1 MKAFFIIALALCSG
15 LAHATCAPRA
25 LGNPNDVSLD
35 TDSVLIVT
43 HASTKY
49 DPRFSSKY
57 GVDLATSFDR
67 KNGIPMVYLQD
78 DYGEQDYFTEECA
91 PEYWVFS
98 ASGELGFQVQPSHV
112 YVAGGHLEQCLFS
125 TVNDVIFSWA
135 EQPERDLT
143 LTFLMDAIY
152 SNGDLVRDS
161 DDYYADFNSFLRIL
175 THGRAE
181 DDPWPKVTLL
191 ETMGVIPQQQ
201 RALEYLRRV
210 LPDFEN
216 TLPADYRVELQ
227 LNESDIKVLQDAPAW
242 SSPTLRFQFVD
253 SARKLGAI

>member
-1 MKAFFIIALALCSG
+1 MKAFFIIAFALCSG
-15 LAHATCAPRA
+15 LAHATCPTRP
-25 LGNPNDVSLD
+25 LGDPYEVSLN

-43 HASTKY
+43 HASAKY

-57 GVDLATSFDR
+57 GVDLATSFAR

-98 ASGELGFQVQPSHV
+98 ANGELGFQVQPSHV

-125 TVNDVIFSWA
+125 TVHDVVYSWS

-152 SNGDLVRDS
+152 SNGDLIRDT
-161 DDYYADFNSFLRIL
+161 DDFYAAFNSFLRVL
-175 THGRAE
+175 THGRTE

-191 ETMGVIPQQQ
+191 ETMGLISQQQ

-216 TLPADYRVELQ
+216 TLPADYRVELL
-227 LNESDIKVLQDAPAW
+227 LNDTEASVLQDAPAW
-242 SSPTLRFQFVD
+242 NSPTLRFRFVD
-253 SARKLGAI
+253 SARKLDAI